1 MNITKEAIVGEIVA
15 QDYRTAAVFKSHG
28 IDFCCKG
35 NRSIEAVSIAKSL
48 SPDSLISELTEL
60 QQQTGVAT
68 NDYQSWPLDLLAD
81 YIEKKHHRYVEATS
95 SQLKQYL
102 AKLCE
107 VHGKQ
112 NPELFSIAEQFYA
125 SADELAQHMKKEEL
139 ILFPAI
145 RKMVSAQQNHQKMQA
160 PHFGTV
166 KNPIQMMMQEH
177 DIEGERF
184 RLIEELS
191 NHYTPPQDGCNTY
204 KVTFALLKEF
214 EDDLHQH
221 IHLENNIL
229 FPKAIALEKELA
241 QIGSKASEQTSEIY
255 NR

>member
-15 QDYRTAAVFKSHG
+15 HDYRTAAVFKSHG
-28 IDFCCKG
+28 IDFCCRG
-35 NRSIEAVSIAKSL
+35 NRSINEVSSTKSI
-48 SPDSLISELTEL
+48 SPDILISELTEL

-112 NPELFSIAEQFYA
+112 HPELFDIAEQFYA
-125 SADELAQHMKKEEL
+125 SAGELAQHMKKEEL
-139 ILFPAI
+139 ILFPVI
-145 RKMVSAQQNHQKMQA
+145 RKMAHAKQNNQEMQA

-177 DIEGERF
+177 DTEGERF

-191 NHYTPPQDGCNTY
+191 NRYTPPQDGCNTY

-229 FPKAIALEKELA
+229 FPKALALEKEL
-241 QIGSKASEQTSEIY
+241 I
-255 NR
+255 